1 MIATPLRCLPASL
14 PCRLSASLLIAV
26 CLLPPAASSAS
37 AQARAQDTLRLPI
50 ADAVARVL
58 RGSDESRIATAQVDL
73 ADAQVTSARASSM
86 PQIRLASTYSQVLKN
101 ARAEIVGNVFG
112 QSYTY
117 NTNILFQQSLFQGGR
132 LVGASQVAARTER
145 AARLTRDETRSAL
158 AVEAQRAYLS
168 AVYAARI
175 ADIQRRNLAIADER
189 LAQVEQLERSGRA
202 SRYEVLRAR
211 VERANLEPLALQA
224 ENTRVLAEI
233 ELKGLVQVPVTQ
245 PMVLTTDLDAAQVES
260 LAAAAAE
267 DRSAPLTR
275 AGVQAAELTASA
287 REAGVRVA
295 RADLLPTLNAS
306 FTLGYLALPSLNG
319 FPTRMGDRSVDYC
332 ADPGTAT
339 RPCQNNGWFPDR
351 SFGLQFSWPLF
362 DGLRAKGAIDVA
374 QAQAHIADL
383 QVQQAREDA
392 TVELE
397 RARAELTRARAA
409 FTARASNV
417 READEAFQL
426 ASLRF
431 SRGIGTQ
438 LEVSDAQLAL
448 LTARSTEARAIFDL
462 YLAVAEYARARAK
475 PIPLP
480 DGSTVATGVS
490 R

>member
-1 MIATPLRCLPASL
+1 MIVNLPRLLPASL
-14 PCRLSASLLIAV
+14 LAAA
-26 CLLPPAASSAS
+26 CLLPPAASP
-37 AQARAQDTLRLPI
+37 AQARGAASADTLRLDL
-50 ADAVARVL
+50 AGAVTRVL
-58 RGSDESRIATAQVDL
+58 RSSDESRIATAQVDL

-86 PQIRLASTYSQVLKN
+86 PQVRLASTYSQVLKN

-117 NTNILFQQSLFQGGR
+117 NTNLLVQQSLFQGGR
-132 LVGASQVAARTER
+132 LVGASQVAARSER
-145 AARLTRDETRSAL
+145 AARLTRDETRAAL
-158 AVEAQRAYLS
+158 AVDAQRAYLG
-168 AVYAARI
+168 VVFAARI
-175 ADIQRRNLAIADER
+175 AGIQRRNLEIADER

-224 ENTRVLAEI
+224 ENARLLAEI
-233 ELKGLVQVPVTQ
+233 ELKGLVQVPIGQ
-245 PMVLTTDLDAAQVES
+245 PLLLTTDLDAVQVEA
-260 LAAAAAE
+260 LAGAAAE
-267 DRSAPLTR
+267 DRSAAGTR

-306 FTLGYLALPSLNG
+306 FTVGYLALPSLNG
-319 FPTRMGDRSVDYC
+319 FPTRMGELSIAHC
-332 ADPGTAT
+332 PDPGTAT

-383 QVQQAREDA
+383 QVRQAREDA
-392 TVELE
+392 MVDLE

-409 FTARASNV
+409 FTARATNV

-426 ASLRF
+426 ANLRF

-448 LTARSTEARAIFDL
+448 LNARSTEARAVFDL
-462 YLAVAEYARARAK
+462 YLAVAELARARAK

-480 DGSTVATGVS
+480 DGTTVTTGVS

>member
-1 MIATPLRCLPASL
+1 MIVNLPRLLPASL
-14 PCRLSASLLIAV
+14 FAAA
-26 CLLPPAASSAS
+26 CLLPPAAATAS
-37 AQARAQDTLRLPI
+37 AQARTPALDTLRLGL
-50 ADAVARVL
+50 ADAVSRVL
-58 RGSDESRIATAQVDL
+58 RTSDESRIATAQVDL

-86 PQIRLASTYSQVLKN
+86 PQVRLASTYSQVLKN

-117 NTNILFQQSLFQGGR
+117 NTNILFQQPLFQGGR
-132 LVGASQVAARTER
+132 LVGASQVAARAER
-145 AARLTRDETRSAL
+145 AARLTRDELRATI
-158 AVEAQRAYLS
+158 AVDAQRAYLS
-168 AVYAARI
+168 AVYAVRI
-175 ADIQRRNLAIADER
+175 ADIQRRNLEIADER

-224 ENTRVLAEI
+224 ESGRILAEI
-233 ELKGLVQVPVTQ
+233 ELKAFVQVPVGQ
-245 PMVLTTDLDAAQVES
+245 PLLLTTDLDAAQVEQ

-267 DRSAPLTR
+267 DRSAPGVR
-275 AGVQAAELTASA
+275 YGVQAAELTASA

-306 FTLGYLALPSLNG
+306 FTMGYLALPSLNG
-319 FPTRMGDRSVDYC
+319 FPTRMGELSIDHC

-351 SFGLQFSWPLF
+351 SFGIQFIWPLF

-383 QVQQAREDA
+383 QVHQAREDA

-409 FTARASNV
+409 FTARATNV

-426 ASLRF
+426 ANLRF
-431 SRGIGTQ
+431 SRGVGTQ

-462 YLAVAEYARARAK
+462 YLAVAELARARAK

-480 DGSTVATGVS
+480 DGTTVTTGVS